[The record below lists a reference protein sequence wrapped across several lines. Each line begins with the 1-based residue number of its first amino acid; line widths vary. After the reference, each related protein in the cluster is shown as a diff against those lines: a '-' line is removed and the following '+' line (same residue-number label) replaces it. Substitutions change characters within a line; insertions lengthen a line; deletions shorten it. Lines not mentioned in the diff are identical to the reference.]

1 MAKKNIHT
9 TPKVYFSDHFNVDR
23 SMIEDYGAV
32 DISLVADIPLFI
44 DPFLIFESDKEEYK
58 KLHESIIDYLKF
70 LKKMAPLA
78 HDNTAMQ
85 KAWFRF
91 GEVEQ
96 NWLGFSK
103 NSNKGA
109 GLGERFARSLS
120 GGLGKILDSIDD
132 KGLARGVHLEKLC
145 IIEEGVGRD
154 RISDFTVNLIKGYL
168 AEYTEKFAKLY
179 VDNKLVKEVSVER
192 AFFNYGTRRWM
203 PKKYKLPYISS
214 YNSYVLLTPADILT
228 KDDTWISSA
237 SFYSELPNLP
247 NAVENE
253 ELRLA
258 VNNYINSLMPDDPV
272 ASDKKEV
279 YLRTAKKFPELVDV
293 YIRRQED
300 SGEQAVRQSLSR
312 VQYAKDIFT
321 GNAKDAINRL
331 FRETNFYTDTPQPQS
346 SFEEA
351 IRRVHILKSFIED
364 NDGYKCFF
372 DRKGIRIHN
381 EDELQRLFK
390 LIWVANK
397 SHYDVNPETNHGRG
411 PVDFVVSFGSEDKTY
426 VEFKLASNTKLRNN
440 LSKQVEIYQKA
451 DIASLDTKSLKVI
464 LFFDEDEYRRV
475 NMILEELGIK
485 NSNGII
491 IIDGSYNNKPSGS
504 KA

>member
-1 MAKKNIHT
+1 MEEKNLHI
-9 TPKVYFSDHFNVDR
+9 TPKVYFSDHFNVGR
-23 SMIEDYGAV
+23 SIIEGYGAI
-32 DISLVADIPLFI
+32 DISLLADIPLFI

-70 LKKMAPLA
+70 LKEVAPLA

-85 KAWFRF
+85 KAWFCF

-109 GLGERFARSLS
+109 GLGKRFARSLS

-132 KGLARGVHLEKLC
+132 KRLAKGVHLEKLC

-154 RISDFTVNLIKGYL
+154 RISDLTANLIKGYL

-179 VDNKLVKEVSVER
+179 IDNKLVKEVSVER
-192 AFFNYGTRRWM
+192 ALFNYDTKRWM
-203 PKKYKLPYISS
+203 PKTYNLPYIPN
-214 YNSYVLLTPADILT
+214 YNSYVLLTPADMLT

-258 VNNYINSLMPDDPV
+258 VNNYIDSLMPNDPV
-272 ASDKKEV
+272 ASDKKKV

-300 SGEQAVRQSLSR
+300 IGEQAVCQSR
-312 VQYAKDIFT
+312 P
-321 GNAKDAINRL
+321 R
-331 FRETNFYTDTPQPQS
+331 
-346 SFEEA
+346 
-351 IRRVHILKSFIED
+351 
-364 NDGYKCFF
+364 
-372 DRKGIRIHN
+372 
-381 EDELQRLFK
+381 
-390 LIWVANK
+390 
-397 SHYDVNPETNHGRG
+397 
-411 PVDFVVSFGSEDKTY
+411 
-426 VEFKLASNTKLRNN
+426 
-440 LSKQVEIYQKA
+440 
-451 DIASLDTKSLKVI
+451 
-464 LFFDEDEYRRV
+464 
-475 NMILEELGIK
+475 
-485 NSNGII
+485 
-491 IIDGSYNNKPSGS
+491 
-504 KA
+504 

>member
-1 MAKKNIHT
+1 M
-9 TPKVYFSDHFNVDR
+9 S
-23 SMIEDYGAV
+23 S
-32 DISLVADIPLFI
+32 
-44 DPFLIFESDKEEYK
+44 
-58 KLHESIIDYLKF
+58 
-70 LKKMAPLA
+70 
-78 HDNTAMQ
+78 
-85 KAWFRF
+85 
-91 GEVEQ
+91 Q
-96 NWLGFSK
+96 N
-103 NSNKGA
+103 
-109 GLGERFARSLS
+109 
-120 GGLGKILDSIDD
+120 
-132 KGLARGVHLEKLC
+132 
-145 IIEEGVGRD
+145 
-154 RISDFTVNLIKGYL
+154 Y
-168 AEYTEKFAKLY
+168 
-179 VDNKLVKEVSVER
+179 
-192 AFFNYGTRRWM
+192 
-203 PKKYKLPYISS
+203 
-214 YNSYVLLTPADILT
+214 
-228 KDDTWISSA
+228 
-237 SFYSELPNLP
+237 PNLAYGMFIP
-247 NAVENE
+247 TGHH
-253 ELRLA
+253 
-258 VNNYINSLMPDDPV
+258 
-272 ASDKKEV
+272 V
-279 YLRTAKKFPELVDV
+279 YKHILSKLAKKFPELVDV

-300 SGEQAVRQSLSR
+300 SGEQAVHQSLSR

-331 FRETNFYTDTPQPQS
+331 SHETNFYADTPQSQS

-485 NSNGII
+485 NSNGIVM
-491 IIDGSYNNKPSGS
+491 IDGSYNNKPSGS